1 MSFDIDDILI
11 AVFLTLSLI
20 LIVAWYV
27 AILKWK
33 KRHLAKILPCVKY
46 ANLLTTTFQKHLKNV
61 NLFLLNRIKTREKIP
76 KAPHELNDFKY
87 PSINVISK
95 PNYHENPQFVDI
107 AIDEMQPGTSNDSNA
122 AIKSDQAKYAYK
134 IDSSN
139 NMVIDANQLQPDLDR
154 SILMN
159 LNKNQGIEEHINH
172 VKVFKEESYRR
183 YNDMIKSQVEGASEV
198 SRF

>member
-1 MSFDIDDILI
+1 
-11 AVFLTLSLI
+11 
-20 LIVAWYV
+20 
-27 AILKWK
+27 
-33 KRHLAKILPCVKY
+33 
-46 ANLLTTTFQKHLKNV
+46 
-61 NLFLLNRIKTREKIP
+61 
-76 KAPHELNDFKY
+76 
-87 PSINVISK
+87 
-95 PNYHENPQFVDI
+95 
-107 AIDEMQPGTSNDSNA
+107 MQPGTSNDSNA

-159 LNKNQGIEEHINH
+159 LNKKQGIEEHINH